1 MEMQGNVQLQGAMFS
16 SDHDEDAFELKL
28 IFNKTKYKYL
38 CLDLWKQCQ
47 RKPSPES
54 IKTKKKRKE
63 IQNICQSLFSST
75 RIFLSSIIFSIILS
89 GSEAFRSCEIK
100 AVGHLVQKNTVLI
113 ITIIKYK
120 MLYCPLT
127 FYFSQRVEIS
137 ANLWNSIDI
146 QFCRNCCILISKCT
160 YFDGH
165 VLQTL

>member
-75 RIFLSSIIFSIILS
+75 LIFLSSIIFSIILS
-89 GSEAFRSCEIK
+89 GSAAFRSCEVK
-100 AVGHLVQKNTVLI
+100 AVGHVVQKNTVP
-113 ITIIKYK
+113 IIKYK

-127 FYFSQRVEIS
+127 FVLLYSFTECGIMLLVAWFTLVIWMLEEFIS
-137 ANLWNSIDI
+137 LNVYQVPQNIRQQS
-146 QFCRNCCILISKCT
+146 S
-160 YFDGH
+160 
-165 VLQTL
+165 